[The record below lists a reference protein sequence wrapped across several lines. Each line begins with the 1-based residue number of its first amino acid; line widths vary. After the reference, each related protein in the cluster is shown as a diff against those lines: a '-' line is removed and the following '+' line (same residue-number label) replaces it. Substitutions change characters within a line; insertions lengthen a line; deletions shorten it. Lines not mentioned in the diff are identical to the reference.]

1 MINRL
6 GILSGIAN
14 VTVDVLVNKP
24 AKYLF
29 RIQFVN
35 VAIRDQD
42 MLTLDVKHVSSQFA
56 RSLQQ
61 ALSDEDR
68 VAACRVIYNEFRLHA
83 TILHVGWRS
92 S

>member
-42 MLTLDVKHVSSQFA
+42 MLTLVIQDVASQFA
-56 RSLQQ
+56 RSL
-61 ALSDEDR
+61 
-68 VAACRVIYNEFRLHA
+68 
-83 TILHVGWRS
+83 
-92 S
+92 